1 MVKNSW
7 SKPFAVKNAHLLY
20 SLGAKTWQ
28 DDNILFDKKYPQWR
42 VWYFPGQ
49 KGNCVVIENTERNV
63 AIDVVCSVTEC
74 TITLFRRKTDEENIR
89 EYFSTIC
96 STPEWEWNGERWE
109 KMIDYKLDNGKVR
122 DVLDELI
129 GRIEQMD

>member
-1 MVKNSW
+1 M
-7 SKPFAVKNAHLLY
+7 
-20 SLGAKTWQ
+20 
-28 DDNILFDKKYPQWR
+28 FDKKYPQWR

-96 STPEWEWNGERWE
+96 STPEWEWNGERWK